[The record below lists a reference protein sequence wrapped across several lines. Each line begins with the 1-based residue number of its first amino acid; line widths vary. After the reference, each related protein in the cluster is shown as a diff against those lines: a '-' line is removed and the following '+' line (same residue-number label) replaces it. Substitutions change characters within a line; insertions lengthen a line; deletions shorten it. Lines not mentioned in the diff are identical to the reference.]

1 MTESMIEIS
10 IDKSRLNIDLIH
22 HFLSTQSTWALG
34 IPKQLVEKS
43 ITNSLCFGIYEDGAQ
58 IGFARVISDFST
70 FAYLM
75 DVFILPIHQGKGH
88 SLQLMQFIM
97 AHPELQGMRRFM
109 LASSNARGLYQRF
122 GFTPLGS
129 PQIMMEINRLDLY
142 RKKSD
147 KSDLA

>member
-1 MTESMIEIS
+1 MIEIS

-43 ITNSLCFGIYEDGAQ
+43 IANSLCFGIYEDGAQ
-58 IGFARVISDFST
+58 IGFARVVSDFST

-88 SLQLMQFIM
+88 SLQLVQFIM
-97 AHPELQGMRRFM
+97 AHPELQGLRRFM

-122 GFTPLGS
+122 GFTPLES